1 MSGHDVAKVEE
12 SLSRGVVTD
21 DVLNEIENLNKKL
34 VDIIVERV
42 KSNDLLKKLLK
53 RLCYLIIEQD
63 KSTEE
68 MRLSLLLI
76 SKE

>member
-1 MSGHDVAKVEE
+1 MAKVEE
-12 SLSRGVVTD
+12 SLSRGVVTN

-42 KSNDLLKKLLK
+42 KSDDLLKNLLK

-68 MRLSLLLI
+68 MRLSLLRI
-76 SKE
+76 PTV

>member
-1 MSGHDVAKVEE
+1 M
-12 SLSRGVVTD
+12 
-21 DVLNEIENLNKKL
+21 NKKL

-42 KSNDLLKKLLK
+42 KSDDLLKNLLK

-68 MRLSLLLI
+68 MRLSLLQI

>member
-21 DVLNEIENLNKKL
+21 DVLNEIENF

-68 MRLSLLLI
+68 MRLSLLRI
-76 SKE
+76 PKE

>member
-1 MSGHDVAKVEE
+1 M
-12 SLSRGVVTD
+12 
-21 DVLNEIENLNKKL
+21 NKKL

-68 MRLSLLLI
+68 MRLSLLRI
-76 SKE
+76 PKE